1 VIVDGARRALSGVP
15 GYHALEYQDA
25 DGVRTTMEWRMTRQ
39 CVRLIAVVL
48 VVATLMLLF
57 VLMATF
63 FPA

>member
-1 VIVDGARRALSGVP
+1 LTAHTVHCLGFRAATP
-15 GYHALEYQDA
+15 WNTRM
-25 DGVRTTMEWRMTRQ
+25 RTACAQLMEWRMTRQ
-39 CVRLIAVVL
+39 CVRLLAVVL